1 MSTAQQEPATQ
12 SQPRVVR
19 RSSWN
24 AGDLEIVNCCVCG
37 VPGRQVYRLPPFE
50 VVRCPICTLLFVSP
64 RLGPEALQRL
74 YDQPEYFEGPNGVYG
89 DPNSR
94 SVAMMLQHTW
104 MAGRLATLARFTPPP
119 ATLLEVGSG
128 YGLFLDAARLA
139 GYTVQGVELSRTGA
153 DHARHQLDL
162 DVFCGQLADAPTGRA
177 DVICAFDTIEHVP
190 DPLEFLRAVHSR
202 LAIGG
207 TVILTLPY
215 ADSLPARLLR
225 SHWWTLKPEQHITH
239 FTVPT
244 LRLVAARAGLA
255 ITDVIRS
262 PLAWPN
268 LGRLDVLVAVGKALP
283 PPSGKRSG
291 ASSP

>member
-1 MSTAQQEPATQ
+1 MSATQ
-12 SQPRVVR
+12 QDIAATSPRAAQR
-19 RSSWN
+19 GTWS
-24 AGDLEIVNCCVCG
+24 ADDLETVTCCVCR
-37 VPGRQVYRLPPFE
+37 VPGRPVYRMPPFD

-64 RLGPEALQRL
+64 RLGPDALQRL
-74 YDQPEYFEGPNGVYG
+74 YDEPEYFEGPTGVYG
-89 DPNSR
+89 DPGSL
-94 SVAMMLQHTW
+94 SAAMILQRTW

-139 GYTVQGVELSRTGA
+139 GYTVRGVELSHTAA
-153 DHARHQLDL
+153 DHARGQLDL
-162 DVFCGQLADAPTGRA
+162 DVFCGQLADAPTEPA

-190 DPLEFLRAVHSR
+190 DPLEFLRAVRSR
-202 LAIGG
+202 FAAGG

-215 ADSLPARLLR
+215 ADSLPARLLH

-255 ITDVIRS
+255 ITGVIRS
-262 PLAWPN
+262 PLSRPN
-268 LGRLDVLVAVGKALP
+268 LGRLDVLVAVGRALP
-283 PPSGKRSG
+283 G
-291 ASSP
+291 